1 MKFKDKFIFL
11 LEKDIETPMEPTADI
26 SPDRE
31 AMASTLDDG
40 ITPEHYD
47 IPAPRNSLNNDVKQR
62 QLKELEGWITKVEHF
77 IEFLNAPDTNSMQN
91 KLHEAEADTLF
102 DSISKSEKK
111 KITRLA
117 SDLSSFS
124 ESLKGYLIGS
134 ND

>member
-11 LEKDIETPMEPTADI
+11 LEKDIETPMEPAADI

-47 IPAPRNSLNNDVKQR
+47 VPAPRHSLNSDVKQK
-62 QLKELEGWITKVEHF
+62 QLEELKHWITRFEKF
-77 IEFLNAPDTNSMQN
+77 AEFLNAPDAHSVQS
-91 KLHEAEADTLF
+91 KLHEAPDDTLF
-102 DSISKSEKK
+102 CDMSKTLKKKVSGLASELSSISE
-111 KITRLA
+111 
-117 SDLSSFS
+117 
-124 ESLKGYLIGS
+124 ELKGHLIAS